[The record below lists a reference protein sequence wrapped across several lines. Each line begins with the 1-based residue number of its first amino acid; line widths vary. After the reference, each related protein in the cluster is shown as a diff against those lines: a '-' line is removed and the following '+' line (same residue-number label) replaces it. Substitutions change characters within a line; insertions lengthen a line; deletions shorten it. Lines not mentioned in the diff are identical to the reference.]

1 MSLYENSI
9 VPVIEANYDRFTSA
23 ERTVADFFISNTR
36 TVDFS
41 AKAMAKEL
49 HVSEASLSR
58 FAKKMGYG
66 GYREFI
72 YHYKPSFPVTTSC
85 VGKHS
90 IEVLNAYEELLT
102 KSYNLIQ
109 EEQIERI
116 SGILK
121 QKRRIFVYGLG
132 SSGLAAQ
139 ELKLRLV
146 QLGLDVEAV
155 SETHGLIINERR
167 IKEDCL
173 VMGISLSGES
183 KEVTDALR
191 SAAEK
196 KAATVF
202 ITSQNEGSWQETFD
216 EVVLIAV
223 KKNLEYGGVISPQ
236 FPILVLLDVLYATY
250 LQENEESLK
259 QQNDSEL
266 WKRIKKYQ

>member
-23 ERTVADFFISNTR
+23 ERTVADFFISNT
-36 TVDFS
+36 VAADFS
-41 AKAMAKEL
+41 AKAMAKNL

-72 YHYKPSFPVTTSC
+72 YHYSPSFPVSSSS

-102 KSYNLIQ
+102 KTYNLLQ

-116 SGILK
+116 ARILGE
-121 QKRRIFVYGLG
+121 KRRVFVYGLG

-146 QLGLDVEAV
+146 QLGLDVEV
-155 SETHGLIINERR
+155 INETHGLIMNERR

-183 KEVTDALR
+183 REVTDALKDAVKR
-191 SAAEK
+191 
-196 KAATVF
+196 KATTVF
-202 ITSQNEGSWQETFD
+202 ITSKNEGSWQETFD
-216 EVVLIAV
+216 EIVLIAV

-236 FPILVLLDVLYATY
+236 FPILVLLDILYAVC
-250 LQENEESLK
+250 LRENKEGLK
-259 QQNDSEL
+259 QQDDSEL
-266 WKRIKKYQ
+266 WKRIKKY